1 MRSNSKKKV
10 TAHTNAHFSVFG
22 KNNYY
27 VVIRYELLGAD
38 KSIKNWAIT
47 TSQKHQKKSSLQT
60 FINVEH
66 IERLM
71 LTKNV
76 NHSERRVNGYICRKA
91 LWEHNP
97 EKIQLYTHVCP
108 VWNSDALHSKLFV
121 IKDVSTA
128 CVLAVFLQFGLLL
141 VQKLQF
147 VRK

>member
-1 MRSNSKKKV
+1 MRKECKLLSFFLKKV
-10 TAHTNAHFSVFG
+10 F
-22 KNNYY
+22 NYIL
-27 VVIRYELLGAD
+27 IRSELLGAD
-38 KSIKNWAIT
+38 KSIKNLAIT
-47 TSQKHQKKSSLQT
+47 TSQKHQKKSSLQN

-97 EKIQLYTHVCP
+97 EKIQLYPRLCP
-108 VWNSDALHSKLFV
+108 VWNNDALHSNLFE

-128 CVLAVFLQFGLLL
+128 YVLADFLQFGVLL
-141 VQKLQF
+141 VQKLTLLESSI
-147 VRK
+147 V